1 MKGWAR
7 YFAPDWRAQ
16 PPPHMESI
24 SHSVG
29 APAPRRRRLD
39 QLFRRDPC
47 AEGRFWYS
55 VVTTGVYCRPTCPAR
70 HARPENI
77 RLHDTLAE
85 ARATGFRPCL
95 RCCPEAPS
103 LGDRHRDLI
112 QAACRLIEANG
123 VAPSSRDLAE
133 AVGLSPSHLYRLFRR
148 LTGTT
153 PSAYARTLRTRD
165 RPLSAIPDIRLRNV
179 GSD

>member
-1 MKGWAR
+1 
-7 YFAPDWRAQ
+7 
-16 PPPHMESI
+16 MEHASNT
-24 SHSVG
+24 VG
-29 APAPRRRRLD
+29 AHAPRRSRLD
-39 QLFRRDPC
+39 QLYRRDPR

-77 RLHDTLAE
+77 RLHDTLDE

-95 RCCPEAPS
+95 RCRPEAPS
-103 LGDRHRDLI
+103 LGDHHRDLI
-112 QAACRLIEANG
+112 QAACRLIEIRGA
-123 VAPSSRDLAE
+123 APPSRDLAR

-153 PSAYARTLRTRD
+153 PSAYARALRAPG
-165 RPLSAIPDIRLRNV
+165 RPEPSAARLRSV
-179 GSD
+179 GLD

>member
-7 YFAPDWRAQ
+7 CFAPDRRAH
-16 PPPHMESI
+16 PPPHMETI
-24 SHSVG
+24 SHIVG

-39 QLFRRDPC
+39 QLYRRDPR

-103 LGDRHRDLI
+103 LEDRHRDLI
-112 QAACRLIEANG
+112 QTACQLIEAEG
-123 VAPSSRDLAE
+123 AAPSSRDLAQ

-148 LTGTT
+148 MTGTT
-153 PSAYARTLRTRD
+153 PSAYARAL
-165 RPLSAIPDIRLRNV
+165 PVRLRSV